1 MSMKFV
7 FYTLY
12 ELCLHQYLYRN
23 KTSRMWPAQV
33 ADNFDIRKKCAEDK
47 KVIIVLQRITTI
59 TRLFMGSITP
69 VVSLFF
75 PYGYILS

>member
-1 MSMKFV
+1 
-7 FYTLY
+7 
-12 ELCLHQYLYRN
+12 
-23 KTSRMWPAQV
+23 MWPAQV

-69 VVSLFF
+69 VASLFF